1 MSNAQDVPSSAKS
14 ISFVRHPTSHPSS
27 HKAARI
33 AAGVTFAWIQSGLRE
48 VLADGSP
55 ARQLAKAN
63 FDAHQDE
70 SHDVVEISENA
81 LVACALAFSLNGR
94 SFRPLTSKPVMR
106 ALYHGNAHHDSRT
119 RCCVFAISGT
129 TNQRGKRI

>member
-1 MSNAQDVPSSAKS
+1 LQ
-14 ISFVRHPTSHPSS
+14 
-27 HKAARI
+27 
-33 AAGVTFAWIQSGLRE
+33 E

-81 LVACALAFSLNGR
+81 LVAWRLGVQPERSKFSSVKQAN
-94 SFRPLTSKPVMR
+94 PVMR
-106 ALYHGNAHHDSRT
+106 ALYHGNAPT
-119 RCCVFAISGT
+119 TTPGT
-129 TNQRGKRI
+129 PLLRLCP